1 MVALYSRDGNKLTDT
16 GQKIAIEGDPAT
28 IRTADK

>member
-1 MVALYSRDGNKLTDT
+1 MPGRRAGFYPDPRDT

-28 IRTADK
+28 IRTAEK